1 MLGDEGCALAPNSV
15 SFHFLSLVSNMTA
28 PRVLFRVSAA
38 RVLGDTLRF
47 GLVGGRGRG
56 HFSVRR
62 AGRQSGTLLLAAP
75 VRGPATLEAEVE
87 MSELERGRLLGRY
100 LTRVTVFVSPYDF

>member
-1 MLGDEGCALAPNSV
+1 MS
-15 SFHFLSLVSNMTA
+15 T

-56 HFSVRR
+56 HFSMQRS
-62 AGRQSGTLLLAAP
+62 GRQSGTLVLVAP
-75 VRGPATLEAEVE
+75 LRGPTTLEAEVE
-87 MSELERGRLLGRY
+87 MSELEGPSLLGRY
-100 LTRVTVFVSPYDF
+100 VTKVTLFVSAFDF